1 MYSVGNAF
9 HEAAQG
15 SNRQIVVRTTFDDEV
30 VVGGD
35 YIQSVTINGSVNSG
49 NDLTI
54 GNTCSRQLTLNMFM
68 PDDLTPAFIKS
79 AKIFIEV
86 GFLSVTN
93 KLNALDT
100 QLYVDQILGYLYQS
114 EHTDDLTFSVQ
125 DGVLSVQ
132 SNESSLSFTLD
143 GNEVIVTDS
152 AQDVANATFW
162 LPMGVYYVDKV
173 QTRND
178 YMSVSI
184 TAFDGMALIEKITSD
199 FSGLRTEPTAPEAIE
214 VIAEAVGVEC
224 EIPAGLPNA
233 NVGITRTAY
242 TKTSYRNALGLFASF
257 LGGNA
262 MFTREGKL
270 TVKPYAQA
278 DYNISRDQQYMG
290 GLTRTNDDALV
301 IQSVTCSNADN
312 LSDSRQSLSFN
323 FGYWNSATNKF
334 VKDFLPPYNYAC
346 FYSQLLPVVPGQ
358 KYTLTRTA
366 TDKQDSH
373 IYFFGY
379 TNNHHSIPKYQRL
392 DDTNDFIQNYTPMSY
407 NAKSITIQLDP
418 TVTDIRYIRILAYNV
433 NYTTTYPG
441 GNPWYTMSNHYTFQK
456 AETGDIQIG
465 AGYGISFVNPLI
477 YNTELL
483 QPIYDYYNGF
493 SYLPCSVKYRGNP
506 ALDSGDIITVE
517 DKSGDPVNVFI
528 SSQVFKI
535 SGGMNSTIQS
545 IGIPDAETSVSAA
558 ARYSSN
564 TSSPTAKSDSQQA
577 QINDLIARVTAL
589 EGQINSN

>member
-15 SNRQIVVRTTFDDEV
+15 NNRQIVVRATFDDDV
-30 VVGGD
+30 IVGGN
-35 YIQSVTINGSVNSG
+35 YIQSMTINDSANSG
-49 NDLTI
+49 NNLTI
-54 GNTCSRQLTLNMFM
+54 GNTCSRQLTLNMYK

-125 DGVLSVQ
+125 DGILSVQ
-132 SNESSLSFTLD
+132 SSEDSLSFSLD
-143 GNEVIVTDS
+143 GNEVTVTDS
-152 AQDVANATFW
+152 SQDVANATFW

-178 YMSVSI
+178 YMSMSI
-184 TAFDGMALIEKITSD
+184 TAFDGMALIDKITAD
-199 FSGLRTEPTAPEAIE
+199 FSGLRTEPTAAEAIE
-214 VIAEAVGVEC
+214 VIAEAVGLEC

-262 MFTREGKL
+262 LFNREGKL
-270 TVKPYAQA
+270 TVKPYSTA

-290 GLTRTNDDALV
+290 GLARTNDDALV
-301 IQSVTCSNADN
+301 IQSVTCESSEQSSDLRQN
-312 LSDSRQSLSFN
+312 LRFS
-323 FGYWNSATNKF
+323 FGYWDTIQRKF
-334 VKDFLPPYNYAC
+334 IADFSPPYNTAC
-346 FYSQLLPVVPGQ
+346 FYSQLLPVIPGQ
-358 KYTLTRTA
+358 KYTLTRTSA
-366 TDKQDSH
+366 EKVGSSVH
-373 IYFFGY
+373 FFGY
-379 TNNHHSIPKYQRL
+379 TNNHHNLPKYE
-392 DDTNDFIQNYTPMSY
+392 DDHVFIQNYSPISY
-407 NAKSITIQLDP
+407 NEKSLEIQLDP
-418 TVTDIRYIRILAYNV
+418 SITDIRYIRVLCYNV
-433 NYTTTYPG
+433 NYSTSYPG
-441 GNPWYTMSNHYTFQK
+441 GFAYYTMPNHYTLTK
-456 AETGDIQIG
+456 DETGNIQIG

-545 IGIPDAETSVSAA
+545 IGIPDAETSVSSA

-564 TSSPTAKSDSQQA
+564 ISSPTAKSDSQQA